1 MTHLYT
7 TPQARKKLQQYVD
20 TLRTSAITTSSEK
33 TTSSLWWFP
42 FIHLD
47 NFKLPFRRD
56 VLHSPATR
64 DQAIL
69 IAPMVKI
76 KVMSRESLV
85 HTEICKVREL
95 TMTTLLRDFS
105 FPLYRFKNLFHFRNN
120 NMRKMSSSKEKWNE
134 KNGLDR
140 FPFNITSHFQ
150 PEIFYEWKGGK
161 ENRTTKLLM

>member
-105 FPLYRFKNLFHFRNN
+105 FPLYCFKNLFHFRNN
-120 NMRKMSSSKEKWNE
+120 NMRKMSSSKQKWNE
-134 KNGLDR
+134 KTVWIVSRSTSL
-140 FPFNITSHFQ
+140 PTFNPRVFLW
-150 PEIFYEWKGGK
+150 IFSAWDKVERKIV
-161 ENRTTKLLM
+161 